1 MGKEN
6 RRADAWPETIRLCTH
21 FLFPKMIL
29 HVENLGGEIDKVA
42 SRRCVIAAFPFKFDG
57 GESAY
62 CRVVAFVSE

>member
-1 MGKEN
+1 
-6 RRADAWPETIRLCTH
+6 
-21 FLFPKMIL
+21 MIL

>member
-1 MGKEN
+1 MH
-6 RRADAWPETIRLCTH
+6 TL
-21 FLFPKMIL
+21 LFPKMIL

>member
-1 MGKEN
+1 MP
-6 RRADAWPETIRLCTH
+6 WPENYHVMHT
-21 FLFPKMIL
+21 FLLPKMIL

-42 SRRCVIAAFPFKFDG
+42 SSRCVIAAFPFKFDG

>member
-1 MGKEN
+1 MP
-6 RRADAWPETIRLCTH
+6 WPENYQVMHTL
-21 FLFPKMIL
+21 LFPKMML

-42 SRRCVIAAFPFKFDG
+42 SRRCVIAALPFKFDG